1 MQERSKLTN
10 NTDET
15 ELEGLISGDI
25 IFTVPYFQR
34 AYKWKPDKI
43 KQLNSDVLRIVDET
57 DLHFLGAVIVHGRRT
72 NPSEPT
78 PFDIIDGQQRITTI
92 ILYLCAVVKQLC
104 QVKEFSTAKN
114 LFLKYLVIGRD
125 TSLTANIKLIPCK
138 EDRTQLNSIYE
149 GLIGIKNFKK
159 ELGGFNLKLPPA
171 AGKSKGPL
179 INNYRAISRFLKE
192 QFDTAG
198 IDRITDIYTAILE
211 AMSVVQI
218 DVYDPTN
225 GPKIFDALNSRQEP
239 MTIGDLVRNEIFSRV
254 ATKPQADIEQI
265 DEHKWQPFYNKFKN
279 INTNLFDAYFFPYGL
294 IKNQNIK
301 KSEVYNYLRDSW
313 EHISDPVNI
322 IEELEIFQTAF
333 IDLVS
338 GTNLQCHDKD
348 IELSFNNLTRAK
360 IPTSTYSFLVQLSN
374 SIVEKKTNKKDA
386 LETLACVESF
396 LVRRALCGFEP
407 TGLHAVFKRLW
418 VDCGGAAT
426 KSKVISAIK
435 KHKTVAWPD
444 NADVKQAIVK
454 RSLYNSAI
462 TPYFLVQYDKSL
474 AGDYPDTMPWIE
486 HVLPTTMSP
495 AWQKD
500 FNKDQHDDLKDTLA
514 NLIPLTKEMNIKVGN
529 KGYKEKMKVYEKD
542 SSFKSARE
550 FAKNNT
556 MWTPVDIQS
565 RAVELGDW
573 AVKHWKY

>member
-1 MQERSKLTN
+1 M
-10 NTDET
+10 
-15 ELEGLISGDI
+15 GI
-25 IFTVPYFQR
+25 I
-34 AYKWKPDKI
+34 
-43 KQLNSDVLRIVDET
+43 
-57 DLHFLGAVIVHGRRT
+57 
-72 NPSEPT
+72 
-78 PFDIIDGQQRITTI
+78 
-92 ILYLCAVVKQLC
+92 
-104 QVKEFSTAKN
+104 
-114 LFLKYLVIGRD
+114 
-125 TSLTANIKLIPCK
+125 
-138 EDRTQLNSIYE
+138 
-149 GLIGIKNFKK
+149 
-159 ELGGFNLKLPPA
+159 
-171 AGKSKGPL
+171 
-179 INNYRAISRFLKE
+179 
-192 QFDTAG
+192 
-198 IDRITDIYTAILE
+198 
-211 AMSVVQI
+211 
-218 DVYDPTN
+218 
-225 GPKIFDALNSRQEP
+225 
-239 MTIGDLVRNEIFSRV
+239 
-254 ATKPQADIEQI
+254 
-265 DEHKWQPFYNKFKN
+265 
-279 INTNLFDAYFFPYGL
+279 L

-322 IEELEIFQTAF
+322 IEELEIFQNAF

-348 IELSFNNLTRAK
+348 IELSFNNLTRSK
-360 IPTSTYSFLVQLSN
+360 IPTSTYPFLVQLSN

-386 LETLACVESF
+386 LEILACVESF

-444 NADVKQAIVK
+444 NAEVKQAIAK

-514 NLIPLTKEMNIKVGN
+514 NLKLPNALGKQTGIVTITIQAKK
-529 KGYKEKMKVYEKD
+529 
-542 SSFKSARE
+542 FKSPAIRCAIHSKKPNGSQIKFVTIFSE
-550 FAKNNT
+550 DFTSLKSSTFILFAF
-556 MWTPVDIQS
+556 
-565 RAVELGDW
+565 L
-573 AVKHWKY
+573 